1 MANFEPAAAAISTT
15 LLVATSADPQAR
27 GNAGSFVHPIR
38 SFTVDNP
45 AAYMVALVDLSF
57 THPGTGAVFV
67 STNLAGFTRVG
78 SQMVNTIYR
87 IPLMAAGEQHVEQT
101 GSIIRWYPYASM
113 DTASEVQI
121 QLTDAMGNT
130 IPAAGVT
137 TVTLAI
143 RRV

>member
-1 MANFEPAAAAISTT
+1 M
-15 LLVATSADPQAR
+15 ATSADLQAC

-45 AAYMVALVDLSF
+45 GAYMLWLVNLSF

-67 STNLAGFTRVG
+67 STNLAGFTCVD

-87 IPLMAAGEQHVEQT
+87 IPVIAAGEQHVEQT

-121 QLTDAMGNT
+121 QLTDA
-130 IPAAGVT
+130 
-137 TVTLAI
+137 LAQ
-143 RRV
+143 RSPLQA